1 MKPEIIYVYDGI
13 CSWCYGFEAQM
24 QKLFE
29 ELHEAYDFR
38 FVSGGMFPAQYERR
52 IKDAVGENFRE
63 AYARVK
69 ELSGADISEK
79 YLGKLVGEEN
89 YIVNSD
95 KTAQAF
101 SAFNQHKPSQAQQLA
116 FITQM
121 QSETVQEDVQEDYA
135 YARALQ
141 VNSFPQVFLKT
152 TDGKYYLI
160 AKGYSTAEKIAEIIH
175 NIENE

>member
-1 MKPEIIYVYDGI
+1 M
-13 CSWCYGFEAQM
+13 
-24 QKLFE
+24 
-29 ELHEAYDFR
+29 
-38 FVSGGMFPAQYERR
+38 
-52 IKDAVGENFRE
+52 GENFRE
-63 AYARVK
+63 AYARVM

-101 SAFNQHKPSQAQQLA
+101 SAFKQHKPSQAQQLA
-116 FITQM
+116 FITQMQTHIYRDGLNPNEEALYRTTAEDFQLNSEDFLAQM

-160 AKGYSTAEKIAEIIH
+160 AKGYSTAEQIAEIIH